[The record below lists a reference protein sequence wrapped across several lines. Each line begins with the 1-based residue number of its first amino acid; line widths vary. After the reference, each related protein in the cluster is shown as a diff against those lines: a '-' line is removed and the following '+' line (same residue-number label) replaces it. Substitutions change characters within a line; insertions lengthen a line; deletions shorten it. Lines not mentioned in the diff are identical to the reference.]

1 MGKGMCEF
9 KELKEKL
16 DVFSLKKLFR
26 ESGGFRGD
34 ILVVLCAS

>member
-16 DVFSLKKLFR
+16 DVFSLKENTRSFS
-26 ESGGFRGD
+26 ESQVGLG
-34 ILVVLCAS
+34 VTS